1 MHRLRLSRA
10 PWLGLPLTLLF
21 LLVLALMGTAATV
34 APALAQDGTATTSI
48 DDGRVRIAVDGDLTL
63 PAGDTADVVVVLRGD
78 ARIEGSAAVVAV
90 IEGSLTLTSGSV
102 ADRVAIVRGTADLQA
117 GSTVTHDVLELDSTV
132 TVDPA
137 ATVGGEVRSMAFDL
151 AGVGVALGVLGLI
164 AWGAFALL
172 TWVAGLAL
180 AAFGSRQV
188 RSAEWLISREPL
200 KTFLA
205 GIAMV
210 IVPPIVAVVLM
221 ATVVLLPVGLALLL
235 IVWPVLAFLGWL
247 VGATWIGDWILRTAG
262 RDRPERRPYL
272 AVTIGLV
279 VATLA
284 SLIPLVGAVI
294 SLFGTGAVALA
305 GWRMLRSPETPPVAP
320 VLVPPVV
327 PPYAPYQGMAPGQP
341 PVPGQS
347 MLPVQPP
354 PPVGPSGP
362 IDPPPPPPGPGTPWG

>member
-200 KTFLA
+200 KTFVA

-320 VLVPPVV
+320 VLAPPVV
-327 PPYAPYQGMAPGQP
+327 PPYAPYQGMAAGQP

>member
-1 MHRLRLSRA
+1 MRRLRLSRA
-10 PWLGLPLTLLF
+10 PWLGLPLILPF
-21 LLVLALMGTAATV
+21 LLVLIAVMALGAAT
-34 APALAQDGTATTSI
+34 PAAAQDGTTTTSI
-48 DDGRVRIAVDGDLTL
+48 GDGRIRVAIDGDLTL
-63 PAGDTADVVVVLRGD
+63 PAGDVADVVVVIDGN
-78 ARIEGSAAVVAV
+78 ARIEGTAKAVAV
-90 IEGSLTLTSGSV
+90 IDGALTLTSGSV
-102 ADRVAIVRGTADLQA
+102 VDRIAIVRGTADIGA
-117 GSTVTHDVLELDSTV
+117 GATVTNDVLELDSVV
-132 TVDPA
+132 TIDPA
-137 ATVGGEVRSMAFDL
+137 ATVTGEVRSLAVDL
-151 AGVGVALGVLGLI
+151 AGVGVALGILGLI

-200 KTFLA
+200 KAFLA
-205 GIAMV
+205 GLGMV
-210 IVPPIVAVVLM
+210 VVPPIVAVLLM

-262 RDRPERRPYL
+262 RARPERRPYL

-305 GWRMLRSPETPPVAP
+305 GWRMLRTPETPPPAP
-320 VLVPPVV
+320 PF
-327 PPYAPYQGMAPGQP
+327 A
-341 PVPGQS
+341 
-347 MLPVQPP
+347 PP
-354 PPVGPSGP
+354 PFVPMA
-362 IDPPPPPPGPGTPWG
+362 PPPPPGPGTPWG

>member
-200 KTFLA
+200 KTFVA

-221 ATVVLLPVGLALLL
+221 ATVVLLPVGLALC
-235 IVWPVLAFLGWL
+235 
-247 VGATWIGDWILRTAG
+247 
-262 RDRPERRPYL
+262 
-272 AVTIGLV
+272 
-279 VATLA
+279 
-284 SLIPLVGAVI
+284 
-294 SLFGTGAVALA
+294 
-305 GWRMLRSPETPPVAP
+305 
-320 VLVPPVV
+320 
-327 PPYAPYQGMAPGQP
+327 
-341 PVPGQS
+341 
-347 MLPVQPP
+347 
-354 PPVGPSGP
+354 
-362 IDPPPPPPGPGTPWG
+362 

>member
-1 MHRLRLSRA
+1 MGRSRLSRA

-21 LLVLALMGTAATV
+21 LLILAAAGAVATV
-34 APALAQDGTATTSI
+34 APAIAQDGTATTSI
-48 DDGRVRIAVDGDLTL
+48 EDGRVRIAVDGDLTL

-78 ARIEGSAAVVAV
+78 ARIEGTAAVVAV
-90 IEGSLTLTSGSV
+90 IDGGLTLTSGGV

-137 ATVGGEVRSMAFDL
+137 ATVGGEVRSLAFDL

-200 KTFLA
+200 KTFVV
-205 GIAMV
+205 GIGMV
-210 IVPPIVAVVLM
+210 IVPPIVAVLLM
-221 ATVVLLPVGLALLL
+221 VTVVLLPVGLALLL

-305 GWRMLRSPETPPVAP
+305 GWRMLRTPES
-320 VLVPPVV
+320 VPMP
-327 PPYAPYQGMAPGQP
+327 AMQP
-341 PVPGQS
+341 PMPA
-347 MLPVQPP
+347 MQPP
-354 PPVGPSGP
+354 AP
-362 IDPPPPPPGPGTPWG
+362 IQPPPPPPGPGTWNG